1 MREQQAK
8 RSPKDIYLIVGLG
21 NPGFEYEN
29 SRHNLG
35 FKAVGI
41 LCEKLGLHLTDQR
54 FHALTTSANYH
65 GKKLILTCPQT
76 FMNRSGLAVKHLVE
90 YYTPEIRNIMVV
102 HDDIDLDVGRIRIVR
117 GGGAGGHHG
126 VESIIY
132 HIGTNGFNRAKIGIG
147 RPRYNEPIEDFVL
160 NPLNDDQQQTIKD
173 VLHLVRDAIESFI
186 LDGVEAAMNKFNSV
200 TIKKEEEGGK

>member
-1 MREQQAK
+1 VREQQAK

-35 FKAVGI
+35 FKAVDI

-54 FHALTTSANYH
+54 FQALSTSANYH

-76 FMNRSGLAVKHLVE
+76 FMNRSGLAVKYLVE
-90 YYTPEIRNIMVV
+90 YYKPEIGNMMVV
-102 HDDIDLDVGRIRIVR
+102 HDDIDLDAGRIKIVR

-126 VESIIY
+126 VESLIY
-132 HIGTNGFNRAKIGIG
+132 YLGTKGFDRARIGIG
-147 RPRYNEPIEDFVL
+147 RPRYDEPIEDFVL
-160 NPLNDDQQQTIKD
+160 NPVYEDQQRTIGH
-173 VLHLVRDAIESFI
+173 VLHLVVEAIESFI
-186 LDGVEAAMNKFNSV
+186 LEGVETAMNNFNSL
-200 TIKKEEEGGK
+200 TMREKE

>member
-1 MREQQAK
+1 VREQQAK

-35 FKAVGI
+35 FKAVDI

-54 FHALTTSANYH
+54 FQALTTSANYH

-102 HDDIDLDVGRIRIVR
+102 HDDIDLDVGRIKIVR

-126 VESIIY
+126 VESVIY
-132 HIGTNGFNRAKIGIG
+132 HLGIDGFNRTKIGIG
-147 RPRYNEPIEDFVL
+147 RPRYDEPIEDFCL
-160 NPLNDDQQQTIKD
+160 NPLYGDQLKTIKD
-173 VLHLVRDAIESFI
+173 VLHVVVEALKSFI
-186 LDGVEAAMNKFNSV
+186 SDGVEVAMNNFNYLSMRKREV
-200 TIKKEEEGGK
+200 KS